1 MSISFLYLALEEHWV
16 LALCCP
22 GQHREACPAEAVG
35 AEVVV
40 VMVGNWHTRQEGL
53 EVKVKES
60 PRNFGECKLDGCLE
74 RISHVPCGSI
84 TCQSKADGLLA
95 KAGSRRWDIRERVKR
110 WEFQPRLWGSWTH

>member
-84 TCQSKADGLLA
+84 TCQSKADVLLA
-95 KAGSRRWDIRERVKR
+95 KGRKEKAGV
-110 WEFQPRLWGSWTH
+110 P